1 MGTNKIHLYDAGH
14 LQMAVDFLTM
24 TRDVFP
30 FKDLV
35 THRVSKG
42 DINDGLRIAD
52 SGETIRVAVLP

>member
-24 TRDVFP
+24 TRDFFA

-35 THRVSKG
+35 TLRVSMG

>member
-1 MGTNKIHLYDAGH
+1 
-14 LQMAVDFLTM
+14 M

-35 THRVSKG
+35 TRRVSLD

-52 SGETIRVAVLP
+52 SGEAVRVAVLP